1 MKKTL
6 AALSLIF
13 SLFASALFAESP
25 VPRSGEVTLS
35 EVLDY
40 ALGIDNWT
48 KIVRS
53 ATASPLTPNI
63 PVDVY
68 MRNTKSEAFIQYK
81 NLADSR
87 SDDDEDSL
95 IAKCA
100 VAYCY
105 YYGIG
110 TKKDEDAA
118 RAYLEKAAQKD
129 FAPALNFL
137 GFLED
142 DEDKA
147 KALEYYDRAAEK
159 NYLTA
164 LYNLSAYYLS
174 LCDDDE
180 VTDEYMSEDDSE
192 NYHETA
198 QNCLSCLEKI
208 RDLHLDDE
216 NILFKIAVARE
227 TLYGK
232 ENAKPYY
239 IEAAEKGNADAMR
252 CLCSDIFPKNT
263 DERAMWRKKYCEA
276 LAEQDEKEIR
286 LAKEKLPYLLRR
298 AENGDM
304 DSMHELYSYY
314 RPYSLFPNWIK
325 AFEWK
330 KKVADAGNG
339 ECCQLIAGDYAEGNV
354 VQKNLDEAICYYE
367 KALERGAEIYSSTEH
382 DIKKIA
388 FCALKVNGFINR
400 VEESQSTES
409 YFFPKYDYSYFEDYE
424 SFSKKNAFNFVC
436 RQAERNAGT
445 DWVLALAYCRY
456 LGSGCEKWESQK
468 VEDFLKENGLAET
481 IALLPFDE
489 DDKDPNSEKYKEERA
504 NYIEEK
510 NAEIADLEKRAEEND
525 LIATFELALEYN
537 SESDTESRKK
547 AFELF
552 SKTVYIFDNV
562 EYEYVSEE
570 NSWKR
575 LKDTGEALYF
585 LGKYLNEGRLE
596 DANPEKAR
604 ACFMQGMFY
613 GNDSCAYE
621 LARLSER
628 GYWSGEREEFHQE
641 EYKQDID
648 FALRCYQVAAKKGN
662 WLAKSALEDYNIK
675 VEEENE
681 ENSHQWESNDEDD
694 SDEDESSAIS
704 EGQPPV
710 TDERILEII
719 SELADDNDDK
729 FENFPDD
736 LPPVSDERLQEIL
749 ADIVERENRIVTE
762 EERDDAFE
770 MEGYT
775 YLHANGNTFLIDS
788 NETSPYYCLRLSGD
802 EKNGIPKFIIV
813 AYKRA
818 TKKNMKDFCTA
829 RNFTTLLSANEFLK
843 IDMAKDLEW
852 IKSKPLT
859 LHTKVKIGGED
870 YEVMFTDLDGE

>member
-6 AALSLIF
+6 AALSLALAIF
-13 SLFASALFAESP
+13 TSALFAESP

-40 ALGIDNWT
+40 ALGIDEWT

-87 SDDDEDSL
+87 SDDDEESL

-100 VAYCY
+100 VAYCC

-110 TKKDEDAA
+110 TKKDDGAA

-137 GFLED
+137 GFLE
-142 DEDKA
+142 EDKA
-147 KALEYYDRAAEK
+147 KALEYYVRAAEK
-159 NYLTA
+159 NYVTA

-180 VTDEYMSEDDSE
+180 ATDEYMSGEDWE
-192 NYHETA
+192 NFQESA
-198 QNCLSCLEKI
+198 QKCLSCLEKI
-208 RDLHLDDE
+208 RALHLDDE

-232 ENAKPYY
+232 EDAKPYY

-263 DERAMWRKKYCEA
+263 DERAMWRKKRCET

-286 LAKEKLPYLLRR
+286 LAKEKLPYLLRH

-314 RPYSLFPNWIK
+314 RPYSLFPNLIK

-330 KKVADAGNG
+330 KKAADAGNG
-339 ECCQLIAGDYAEGNV
+339 ECCQLLAGDYAEGNV

-424 SFSKKNAFNFVC
+424 SFSKKNAFDFVK
-436 RQAERNAGT
+436 RQVERKAGA
-445 DWVLALAYCRY
+445 DWILALAYCHY
-456 LGSGCEKWESQK
+456 IGSGCEKWKSQK
-468 VEDFLKENGLAET
+468 VDDFLKENGLAET
-481 IALLPFDE
+481 IAFLPFDE
-489 DDKDPNSEKYKEERA
+489 DDKDPNSEKYKEKRA

-510 NAEIADLEKRAEEND
+510 NAEIAELEKRADKND

-547 AFELF
+547 AYELF
-552 SKTVYIFDNV
+552 KKTVYIFDHV

-596 DANPEKAR
+596 DENPEKAR

-628 GYWSGEREEFHQE
+628 GYWSGEAR
-641 EYKQDID
+641 EYKQDMD

-675 VEEENE
+675 VEEENK

-694 SDEDESSAIS
+694 EFSDYPDELPNKSFIVSRKGSEVAAVSEEEVFDNAKILSQTDRKDPTSVLVSFFVSYFSKGEEWHDLIAHYSFPGSSFDEGIAAMNEAWEGFYGKVDSVRVTINPSSFKSNGDGRALYTVNIAASYQGESDEGEDQVAMTQDE
-704 EGQPPV
+704 
-710 TDERILEII
+710 
-719 SELADDNDDK
+719 
-729 FENFPDD
+729 
-736 LPPVSDERLQEIL
+736 
-749 ADIVERENRIVTE
+749 
-762 EERDDAFE
+762 
-770 MEGYT
+770 
-775 YLHANGNTFLIDS
+775 NGNWL
-788 NETSPYYCLRLSGD
+788 
-802 EKNGIPKFIIV
+802 V
-813 AYKRA
+813 AELP
-818 TKKNMKDFCTA
+818 M
-829 RNFTTLLSANEFLK
+829 
-843 IDMAKDLEW
+843 
-852 IKSKPLT
+852 
-859 LHTKVKIGGED
+859 
-870 YEVMFTDLDGE
+870 

>member
-6 AALSLIF
+6 AALSLALVI
-13 SLFASALFAESP
+13 FASALFAESP

-40 ALGIDNWT
+40 ALRIDEWT

-53 ATASPLTPNI
+53 ATASPLTPNV

-68 MRNTKSEAFIQYK
+68 MRNTKNEAFIQYK

-87 SDDDEDSL
+87 SDDDEESL

-110 TKKDEDAA
+110 TKKDDGAA

-137 GFLED
+137 GFLE
-142 DEDKA
+142 EDKA

-159 NYLTA
+159 NYVTA
-164 LYNLSAYYLS
+164 LYNLSAYFLS

-180 VTDEYMSEDDSE
+180 VTDEYMSGEDWE
-192 NYHETA
+192 NFQETA

-208 RDLHLDDE
+208 RALHLDDE

-232 ENAKPYY
+232 EDAKPYY

-286 LAKEKLPYLLRR
+286 LAKEKLPYLLRH

-330 KKVADAGNG
+330 KKAADAGNG

-367 KALERGAEIYSSTEH
+367 KALERGAEIDSSTEH

-400 VEESQSTES
+400 VEEAESTES
-409 YFFPKYDYSYFEDYE
+409 YFLPKYEYGYFDDYE
-424 SFSKKNAFNFVC
+424 SFNKKSAFDFVL
-436 RQAERNAGT
+436 RQVERNAGK
-445 DWVLALAYCRY
+445 DWILALAYCHY
-456 LGSGCEKWESQK
+456 LGSGCEKWKKQK
-468 VEDFLKENGLAET
+468 VEDFFKENGLAQAT
-481 IALLPFDE
+481 AFLPFDE
-489 DDKDPNSEKYKEERA
+489 DDKDPNSEKYKEKRA
-504 NYIEEK
+504 NYIEEE
-510 NAEIADLEKRAEEND
+510 NAEIAELEKRADKND
-525 LIATFELALEYN
+525 LIATFELALECN

-604 ACFMQGMFY
+604 AYFMHGMFY

-628 GYWSGEREEFHQE
+628 GYWDREREEFHQE

-675 VEEENE
+675 VEENDKEG
-681 ENSHQWESNDEDD
+681 SLWWESDDEDD
-694 SDEDESSAIS
+694 EFSDYPDELPNKSFIVSRRGSEVAAVSEEEVFDNAKILSQTDRKDPTSVLVSFFVSYFSKGEEWHDLIAHYSFPGSSFDEGIAAMNEAWEGFYGKVDSVRVTINPSSFKSNGDGRALYTVNIAASYQGESDE
-704 EGQPPV
+704 
-710 TDERILEII
+710 
-719 SELADDNDDK
+719 
-729 FENFPDD
+729 
-736 LPPVSDERLQEIL
+736 
-749 ADIVERENRIVTE
+749 
-762 EERDDAFE
+762 
-770 MEGYT
+770 
-775 YLHANGNTFLIDS
+775 
-788 NETSPYYCLRLSGD
+788 
-802 EKNGIPKFIIV
+802 
-813 AYKRA
+813 
-818 TKKNMKDFCTA
+818 
-829 RNFTTLLSANEFLK
+829 
-843 IDMAKDLEW
+843 
-852 IKSKPLT
+852 
-859 LHTKVKIGGED
+859 GED
-870 YEVMFTDLDGE
+870 QVAMSQDENGDWLVAELPL

>member
-6 AALSLIF
+6 AALSLALAI
-13 SLFASALFAESP
+13 FASALFAESP

-35 EVLDY
+35 EGLDY
-40 ALGIDNWT
+40 ALGIDEWT

-63 PVDVY
+63 PVEVY
-68 MRNTKSEAFIQYK
+68 MRFAKSEAFIQYK

-105 YYGIG
+105 YCGIG
-110 TKKDEDAA
+110 TKKDDDAA

-137 GFLED
+137 GFLE
-142 DEDKA
+142 EDKA
-147 KALEYYDRAAEK
+147 KALEYYARAAEK
-159 NYLTA
+159 NYVTA

-180 VTDEYMSEDDSE
+180 VTDEYMSEDDWE

-208 RDLHLDDE
+208 RALHLDDE

-232 ENAKPYY
+232 EDAKPYY

-286 LAKEKLPYLLRR
+286 LAKEKLPYLLRH

-330 KKVADAGNG
+330 KKAADAGNG

-424 SFSKKNAFNFVC
+424 SFSKKNAFDFVK
-436 RQAERNAGT
+436 RQVERKAGA
-445 DWVLALAYCRY
+445 DWILALAYCHY

-489 DDKDPNSEKYKEERA
+489 DDKDPNSEKYKEKRA

-510 NAEIADLEKRAEEND
+510 NAEIAELEKRADKND

-547 AFELF
+547 AYELF
-552 SKTVYIFDNV
+552 KKTVYIFDHV

-596 DANPEKAR
+596 DTNPVTA
-604 ACFMQGMFY
+604 AFYFMQGMFY

-628 GYWSGEREEFHQE
+628 GYWDCEREEFHQE

-662 WLAKSALEDYNIK
+662 WLAKLALENYNIK
-675 VEEENE
+675 VEGENE
-681 ENSHQWESNDEDD
+681 ENSHQWESDDKDDRFSDYPDELPNKSFIVSRRGSEVAAVSEEEVFDNAKILSQTD
-694 SDEDESSAIS
+694 RKDPTSVLVSFFVSYFSKGEEWHDLIAHYSSPGSSFDEGIAAMNEAWEGFYGKVDSVLVTINPSSFKSNGDGRALYTVNIAASYQGESDE
-704 EGQPPV
+704 
-710 TDERILEII
+710 
-719 SELADDNDDK
+719 
-729 FENFPDD
+729 
-736 LPPVSDERLQEIL
+736 
-749 ADIVERENRIVTE
+749 
-762 EERDDAFE
+762 
-770 MEGYT
+770 
-775 YLHANGNTFLIDS
+775 
-788 NETSPYYCLRLSGD
+788 
-802 EKNGIPKFIIV
+802 
-813 AYKRA
+813 
-818 TKKNMKDFCTA
+818 
-829 RNFTTLLSANEFLK
+829 
-843 IDMAKDLEW
+843 
-852 IKSKPLT
+852 
-859 LHTKVKIGGED
+859 GED
-870 YEVMFTDLDGE
+870 QVAMTQDENGDWLVAELPL

>member
-6 AALSLIF
+6 AALSIIF
-13 SLFASALFAESP
+13 SLFVSALFAQTQSL
-25 VPRSGEVTLS
+25 SGKVSLS

-40 ALGIDNWT
+40 ALGIDEWT

-68 MRNTKSEAFIQYK
+68 MRQTKSEAFIQYK

-87 SDDDEDSL
+87 SDDDEESL

-110 TKKDEDAA
+110 AEKDEDAA
-118 RAYLEKAAQKD
+118 RAYLEQAAQKD

-147 KALEYYDRAAEK
+147 KALEYYARAAEK
-159 NYLTA
+159 NYVTA

-180 VTDEYMSEDDSE
+180 VTDEYMSEDDWE

-198 QNCLSCLEKI
+198 QNCLSYLEKI
-208 RDLHLDDE
+208 RALHLDDE

-232 ENAKPYY
+232 EDAKQYY
-239 IEAAEKGNADAMR
+239 IEAAENGNADAMQSLR
-252 CLCSDIFPKNT
+252 TDIFPKYT
-263 DERAMWRKKYCEA
+263 DERAKWRKKYYEA

-286 LAKEKLPYLLRR
+286 LAKEKLPYLLRH

-330 KKVADAGNG
+330 KKAADAGNG
-339 ECCQLIAGDYAEGNV
+339 ECCHLIAGDYAEGNV

-388 FCALKVNGFINR
+388 FCTLKVNGFINR
-400 VEESQSTES
+400 VEKSQSTES

-424 SFSKKNAFNFVC
+424 SFSRKNAFDFVC
-436 RQAERNAGT
+436 RQVERKAGA
-445 DWVLALAYCRY
+445 DWILALAYCHY
-456 LGSGCEKWESQK
+456 LGSGCEKWERQK

-489 DDKDPNSEKYKEERA
+489 DEKDPNSEKYKEERA

-510 NAEIADLEKRAEEND
+510 NAEIAELEKRADKND

-570 NSWKR
+570 DSWKR
-575 LKDTGEALYF
+575 LEHTGEALYF

-596 DANPEKAR
+596 DANPGDAAAR
-604 ACFMQGMFY
+604 FMQGMFY

-621 LARLSER
+621 LARLCER
-628 GYWSGEREEFHQE
+628 GYWDREREEFHQE

-662 WLAKSALEDYNIK
+662 WLAKSALENYNIK
-675 VEEENE
+675 VEED
-681 ENSHQWESNDEDD
+681 SDSRESDDDDYFDEDD
-694 SDEDESSAIS
+694 SDDDESSAIS

-710 TDERILEII
+710 TDER
-719 SELADDNDDK
+719 
-729 FENFPDD
+729 
-736 LPPVSDERLQEIL
+736 LQEIL
-749 ADIVERENRIVTE
+749 AEIVERENQIVTE

-770 MEGYT
+770 MEDYT

-788 NETSPYYCLRLSGD
+788 NETLPYYCLRLSGD

-818 TKKNMKDFCTA
+818 TKKNMRDFCTA

-852 IKSKPLT
+852 IKSKTLT

>member
-6 AALSLIF
+6 AALSLALAI
-13 SLFASALFAESP
+13 FASALFAESP

-110 TKKDEDAA
+110 TKKDDGAA

-129 FAPALNFL
+129 FAPAINFL
-137 GFLED
+137 GFLE
-142 DEDKA
+142 EDKA

-159 NYLTA
+159 NYVTA

-174 LCDDDE
+174 LCE
-180 VTDEYMSEDDSE
+180 EDWE

-208 RDLHLDDE
+208 RALHLDDE

-232 ENAKPYY
+232 EDAKPYY

-252 CLCSDIFPKNT
+252 CLCTDIFPKNT

-286 LAKEKLPYLLRR
+286 LAKEKLPYLLRH

-330 KKVADAGNG
+330 KKAADAGNG

-424 SFSKKNAFNFVC
+424 SFSKKNAFDFVK
-436 RQAERNAGT
+436 RQVERKAGA
-445 DWVLALAYCRY
+445 DWVLALAYCHY
-456 LGSGCEKWESQK
+456 LGSGCEKWQRQK

-489 DDKDPNSEKYKEERA
+489 DDKDPNSEKYKEKRA

-510 NAEIADLEKRAEEND
+510 NAEIAELEKRADKND
-525 LIATFELALEYN
+525 LIATFELALECN
-537 SESDTESRKK
+537 SESDTESKRK

-552 SKTVYIFDNV
+552 NKTVYIFDNV

-596 DANPEKAR
+596 DSNPEKAR

-628 GYWSGEREEFHQE
+628 GYWSGETR

-694 SDEDESSAIS
+694 RFSDYPDELPNKSFIVSRIGSEVAVVSEEEVFDNAKILSQTDRKDPTSVLVSFFVSYFSKGEEWHDLIAHYSFPGSSFDEGIAAMNEAWEGFYGKVDSVRVTINPSSFKSNGDGRALYTVNIAASYQGESDEGEDQVAMTQDE
-704 EGQPPV
+704 
-710 TDERILEII
+710 
-719 SELADDNDDK
+719 
-729 FENFPDD
+729 
-736 LPPVSDERLQEIL
+736 
-749 ADIVERENRIVTE
+749 
-762 EERDDAFE
+762 
-770 MEGYT
+770 
-775 YLHANGNTFLIDS
+775 NGNWL
-788 NETSPYYCLRLSGD
+788 
-802 EKNGIPKFIIV
+802 V
-813 AYKRA
+813 AE
-818 TKKNMKDFCTA
+818 
-829 RNFTTLLSANEFLK
+829 L
-843 IDMAKDLEW
+843 
-852 IKSKPLT
+852 PL
-859 LHTKVKIGGED
+859 
-870 YEVMFTDLDGE
+870 

>member
-6 AALSLIF
+6 AALSLALAIF
-13 SLFASALFAESP
+13 TSALFAESP

-68 MRNTKSEAFIQYK
+68 MRFAKSEAFIQYK

-105 YYGIG
+105 YCGIG
-110 TKKDEDAA
+110 TKKDDDAA
-118 RAYLEKAAQKD
+118 RAYLEKAVQKD

-137 GFLED
+137 GFLE
-142 DEDKA
+142 EDKA
-147 KALEYYDRAAEK
+147 KALEYYDRAVEK
-159 NYLTA
+159 NYVTA

-180 VTDEYMSEDDSE
+180 VTDEYMSGEDWE
-192 NYHETA
+192 NFQESA

-208 RDLHLDDE
+208 RALHLDDE

-232 ENAKPYY
+232 EDAKPYY

-263 DERAMWRKKYCEA
+263 DERAMWRKKYCEV

-286 LAKEKLPYLLRR
+286 LAKEKLPYLLRH

-304 DSMHELYSYY
+304 DSMHELYNYY

-330 KKVADAGNG
+330 KKAADAGNG

-400 VEESQSTES
+400 VEKSQSTES

-436 RQAERNAGT
+436 RQAERGRGA
-445 DWVLALAYCRY
+445 DWILALAYCHY
-456 LGSGCEKWESQK
+456 LGNGCEKWKSQK

-489 DDKDPNSEKYKEERA
+489 DDKDPNSEKYKEKRA

-510 NAEIADLEKRAEEND
+510 NAEIADLEKRADKND

-575 LKDTGEALYF
+575 LKDTGEALYS

-628 GYWSGEREEFHQE
+628 GYWNDEAR
-641 EYKQDID
+641 EYKQDMD
-648 FALRCYQVAAKKGN
+648 YALRCYQVTAKKGN

-681 ENSHQWESNDEDD
+681 ENSHQWESDDKDDRFSDYPDELPNKSFIVSRRGSEVAAVSGEEVFDNAKILSQTD
-694 SDEDESSAIS
+694 RKDPTSVLVSFFVSYFSKGEEWHDLIAHYSFPGSSFDEGIAAMNEAWEGFYGKVDSVRVTINPSSFKSNGDGRALYTVNIAASYQGESDE
-704 EGQPPV
+704 
-710 TDERILEII
+710 
-719 SELADDNDDK
+719 
-729 FENFPDD
+729 
-736 LPPVSDERLQEIL
+736 
-749 ADIVERENRIVTE
+749 
-762 EERDDAFE
+762 
-770 MEGYT
+770 
-775 YLHANGNTFLIDS
+775 
-788 NETSPYYCLRLSGD
+788 
-802 EKNGIPKFIIV
+802 
-813 AYKRA
+813 
-818 TKKNMKDFCTA
+818 
-829 RNFTTLLSANEFLK
+829 
-843 IDMAKDLEW
+843 
-852 IKSKPLT
+852 
-859 LHTKVKIGGED
+859 GED
-870 YEVMFTDLDGE
+870 QVAMTQDENGDWLVAELPM